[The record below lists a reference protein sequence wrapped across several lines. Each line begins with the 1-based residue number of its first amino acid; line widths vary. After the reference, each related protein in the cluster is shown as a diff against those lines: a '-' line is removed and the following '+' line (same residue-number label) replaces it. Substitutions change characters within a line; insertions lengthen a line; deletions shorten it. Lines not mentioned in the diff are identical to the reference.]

1 MKDVLFALIA
11 SGLGLALC
19 FFGYRLA
26 RVLIP
31 LWGFFVGFSIGAAG
45 TSDAFNNAFLGTT
58 MGIVV
63 GLFVGLL
70 FALLAYFFY
79 SLAVVLF
86 MASLGYWI
94 GTSIVLFFG
103 LDKGFLSA
111 TIGIVVGAILGIIAL
126 FTNMPKLFLIVGTSI
141 AGSVAVFGGVLVLFN
156 KIQLDAFSYAAASE
170 AISASWLLSL
180 PALALMIVAIIF
192 QLRTNPNYTLEEWGT
207 ITGPKNVDST
217 LE

>member
-1 MKDVLFALIA
+1 MKEIIFALIA
-11 SGLGLALC
+11 GGLGLALV
-19 FFGYRLA
+19 FYGYRLA

-31 LWGFFVGFSIGAAG
+31 LWGLFVGFSIGAAG
-45 TSDAFNNAFLGTT
+45 VSDAFNNAFLGTT

-103 LDKGFLSA
+103 FDKGFLSA
-111 TIGIVVGAILGIIAL
+111 TVGIVIGAVLGIIAL
-126 FTNMPKLFLIVGTSI
+126 FTNAPKYFLIFATAV
-141 AGSVAVFGGVLVLFN
+141 AGATAILGGLLVLFN
-156 KIQLDAFSYAAASE
+156 KMELDAFSYAAASQQIE
-170 AISASWLLSL
+170 QSWLLMVV
-180 PALALMIVAIIF
+180 ALVLSVAGAIF
-192 QLRTNPNYTLEEWGT
+192 QINTNPDYTIQEWGT
-207 ITGPKNVDST
+207 VTGPKNIDST